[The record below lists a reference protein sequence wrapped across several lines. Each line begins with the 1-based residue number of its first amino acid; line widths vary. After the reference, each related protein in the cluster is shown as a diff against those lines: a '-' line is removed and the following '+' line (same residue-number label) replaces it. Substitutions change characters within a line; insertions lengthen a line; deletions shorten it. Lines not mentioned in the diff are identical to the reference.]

1 MIALTDAE
9 TIALFLSLK
18 VAAVG
23 MIASLPFGVALGL
36 LLARRSFPG
45 KLLLDGLLH
54 LPLVIPPVATGYM
67 LLLLFGIH
75 GPAGALLYEWFG
87 IRLVFSWQGAALVAA
102 LMGFPL
108 MVRSIRLSAEAI
120 DPGLMGAARTL
131 GAVPARIFLT
141 ITLPLLLPGLIAGAL
156 LSFSRALGEFGATIA
171 FVGNIPGETQ
181 TLPLALYSAL
191 QQPGGE
197 EMGYRLVAMSVVL
210 AIASLGAAELVAR
223 QIRKRI
229 SGAA

>member
-1 MIALTDAE
+1 MALTDAE

-36 LLARRSFPG
+36 LLARRNFPG